1 MKKNLMLMLGLVS
14 IVLLVWCG
22 KNKVENI
29 ESDTISN
36 ENNVEEWSI
45 EYVDPDHPN
54 WVAVSLSNEDLD
66 WIDQIIPPLWYYYQT
81 YDSQKMAVVDAGEI
95 NVAQWEESVF
105 SIPEYDN
112 MVNREVINSGIE
124 DDMIYTNT
132 KLTLNDGS
140 VLDVLYV
147 NEPDTLFYKSI
158 SIQGGGLTTLYD
170 DFIYF
175 EEEIE

>member
-1 MKKNLMLMLGLVS
+1 
-14 IVLLVWCG
+14 
-22 KNKVENI
+22 
-29 ESDTISN
+29 
-36 ENNVEEWSI
+36 
-45 EYVDPDHPN
+45 
-54 WVAVSLSNEDLD
+54 
-66 WIDQIIPPLWYYYQT
+66 
-81 YDSQKMAVVDAGEI
+81 
-95 NVAQWEESVF
+95 
-105 SIPEYDN
+105 

-158 SIQGGGLTTLYD
+158 SIQGGGLATLYN